1 MKGGGRWAKFARSSL
16 AHAYSLHEHDSL
28 SNRWFVISSV
38 QFSLIPSVCPQVIR
52 VGPFMKWLDG
62 SFFVFCASSSSLLL
76 RPMLKC
82 HANPQDIFDIH
93 DIVQR
98 GSIVQ
103 CLNHMATNLD
113 YGKEKIVSEAVL
125 IGWHLFA
132 QKRNTSE
139 VESKLKP
146 RNSRRLS
153 DATTKSDWIL
163 LYLRAKHAPCQI
175 SRYFE
180 EKLRN
185 SKFAKALHSFSRL
198 YVNRSVLHLCTHL
211 QSPLPPYTKTSKTS
225 KTSLK
230 THINGQ

>member
-1 MKGGGRWAKFARSSL
+1 MIVYRIVGSSYL
-16 AHAYSLHEHDSL
+16 RCSFPSF
-28 SNRWFVISSV
+28 RR
-38 QFSLIPSVCPQVIR
+38 SVCPQVIR
-52 VGPFMKWLDG
+52 VGPFIKWLDG
-62 SFFVFCASSSSLLL
+62 SFFVFCASSSSPLL
-76 RPMLKC
+76 RLMLKC

-132 QKRNTSE
+132 QKRNTLE

-163 LYLRAKHAPCQI
+163 LYLSAKHAPCQI
-175 SRYFE
+175 SGYFE

-185 SKFAKALHSFSRL
+185 SSPHI
-198 YVNRSVLHLCTHL
+198 YINRSVLHFCTHL
-211 QSPLPPYTKTSKTS
+211 QSPLPPKTKTSF
-225 KTSLK
+225 K
-230 THINGQ
+230 THKNGQ